1 MYINERKGTTMQY
14 AVKQY
19 ATKLLTVLALSAV
32 AFSPAAAQDRAVTV
46 SARSGG
52 FNAITDLDDAGAR
65 SFGSTGYS
73 VGGGVSVDLH
83 RFVAVRADFTYA
95 RNELEQ
101 DGAGTGTD
109 LNRFFYEA
117 ALQLQYPTS
126 FGLMPYVY
134 AGGGAVTLHEVG
146 TSGENKTKPT
156 AAFGLGLNYTVP
168 RSNIGFFVEGRS
180 WLYKPS
186 EASGALAGVDKTQYE
201 VTWTGGVSY
210 RLPL

>member
-1 MYINERKGTTMQY
+1 MQY
-14 AVKQY
+14 AVKML
-19 ATKLLTVLALSAV
+19 AVLALAASAV
-32 AFSPAAAQDRAVTV
+32 SPAAGQDRAVTV

-52 FNAITDLDDAGAR
+52 FNALTDLNDAGTR

-73 VGGGVSVDLH
+73 VGGGVGVELH

-95 RNELEQ
+95 RNELQQ

-134 AGGGAVTLHEVG
+134 AGAGAVTLHEVG
-146 TSGENKTKPT
+146 TSGQDKTKPT
-156 AAFGLGLNYTVP
+156 GALGLGLNYAVP

-186 EASGALAGVDKTQYE
+186 DASGALAGVDKTQYE